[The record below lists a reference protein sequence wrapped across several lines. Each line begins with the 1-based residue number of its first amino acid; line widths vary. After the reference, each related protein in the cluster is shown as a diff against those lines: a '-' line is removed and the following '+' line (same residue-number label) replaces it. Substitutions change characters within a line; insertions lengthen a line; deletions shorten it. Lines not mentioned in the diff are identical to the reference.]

1 MSVSI
6 GFRAGE
12 YESHQ
17 DSPNQCLPNH
27 YKPPL
32 AVEAT
37 ARSNQIASSFV
48 LRRHRRSPVNW
59 RSASN
64 CIIMRKEISSTIL
77 DLGAIRL
84 CLGIGAAPSQVGKP
98 IRSSTVGHSRRSDVR
113 LCPLFPESVFA
124 AASTVRGLH
133 HRNLGSFGQRVRGAL
148 WRRPNRKV
156 AITAT
161 DTAKQIFGT

>member
-1 MSVSI
+1 MPALMILCPSELNLSLSNLHIRQWMPVSI

-32 AVEAT
+32 VVEAT

-48 LRRHRRSPVNW
+48 LRRHRRPPVNW

-84 CLGIGAAPSQVGKP
+84 CLGIGAVGKP
-98 IRSSTVGHSRRSDVR
+98 IRSSTIVPTQHKLKAAWGRYCRKSHRIRTVE
-113 LCPLFPESVFA
+113 LEIETNESKQMVF
-124 AASTVRGLH
+124 
-133 HRNLGSFGQRVRGAL
+133 
-148 WRRPNRKV
+148 
-156 AITAT
+156 
-161 DTAKQIFGT
+161 